1 MSTKSLSE
9 LWLTHPRRPL
19 LPSSLAASAN
29 GVHARRRR
37 AIGPQRSP
45 VGSSSG
51 TETAGAIVFGIRA
64 ADC

>member
-1 MSTKSLSE
+1 M
-9 LWLTHPRRPL
+9 
-19 LPSSLAASAN
+19 AASAN